1 MFAHIWSLYKWHG
14 RFAQSKDTVKSFVHR
29 VVGDLFQGGLKHQ
42 IWKRRQYVESKG
54 LELLSCGLS
63 LLSCTTDETK
73 AAV

>member
-1 MFAHIWSLYKWHG
+1 MFVSVISL
-14 RFAQSKDTVKSFVHR
+14 VHSI
-29 VVGDLFQGGLKHQ
+29 VGDLFQGGLKHQ

-63 LLSCTTDETK
+63 LLSCTADETK